1 MAGAVVG
8 SISGT
13 ALIFLAYMLGRRRTR
28 RADLPPPDQPDGAQ
42 GPAELSSEPSKVS
55 ELDPEAGA
63 SHLELEV
70 KVSPP
75 PELPAGVDAPYPGP
89 YELHQPGFMAAGNVQ
104 ASAGGTDSAVQ
115 SLAASPVLR
124 EPVSAVE
131 ERPSARNGDI
141 RRTRTR

>member
-1 MAGAVVG
+1 M
-8 SISGT
+8 I
-13 ALIFLAYMLGRRRTR
+13 GRRRTR
-28 RADLPPPDQPDGAQ
+28 RADLPPLDKHDEAQ
-42 GPAELSSEPSKVS
+42 STDEISSEPSKLS
-55 ELDPEAGA
+55 ELDPEVGA

-89 YELHQPGFMAAGNVQ
+89 FELHQPGFMAAGNVQ

-124 EPVSAVE
+124 EP
-131 ERPSARNGDI
+131 
-141 RRTRTR
+141 